1 MFTFLDLIYPP
12 RCPICDGVRFFDEP
26 VCCSECGAKV
36 IYVSEPFCMC
46 CGRPLSRDDR
56 EFCFDC
62 SKKKRSYQNGLALGV
77 YEGALRESV
86 IRCKFH
92 GRQAYASWYAEELV
106 KRQGDRLVS
115 LRADAIVPVP
125 MHPRK
130 QNRRGYNQAACF
142 GAELSK
148 RIDVPLVRD
157 VLLRTRFTEPQ
168 KELND
173 TARLQN
179 LLDAF
184 AVSQTRLSEYKK
196 NHPFER
202 VILVD
207 DIYTTGSTMEACAR
221 LLRES
226 GVTMIAPVTIA
237 VASGHEG

>member
-1 MFTFLDLIYPP
+1 
-12 RCPICDGVRFFDEP
+12 
-26 VCCSECGAKV
+26 
-36 IYVSEPFCMC
+36 MC

-62 SKKKRSYQNGLALGV
+62 SKKKRSYQNGLSLGV

-92 GRQAYASWYAEELV
+92 GRQEYASWYADELM
-106 KRQGDRLVS
+106 KLHSDRLYA
-115 LRADAIVPVP
+115 LRADVIVPVP

-130 QNRRGYNQAACF
+130 ERKRGYNQAALF
-142 GAELSK
+142 GAELAKKLNIPMVS
-148 RIDVPLVRD
+148 D
-157 VLLRTRFTEPQ
+157 VLLRARFTEPQ

-184 AVSQTRLSEYKK
+184 AVDETKLAEYKK
-196 NHPFER
+196 NHSFDR

-221 LLRES
+221 LLKKAGIRF
-226 GVTMIAPVTIA
+226 IAPVTVA
-237 VASGHEG
+237 VAGGHEQ